1 MECWRG
7 LEAHH
12 STTPSLQY
20 SSPDEANGPT
30 IFCKENSKMAT
41 GITEQL
47 AIHTAKVR
55 YEDIPP
61 EAIEKAKDCILDQI
75 GVELIGSTLE
85 WNKIAYRYV
94 ADMGGRGESTVV
106 HYGKK
111 VPTLDAAFVNATFG
125 QGCELDDVGFAA
137 GGHPGAATVPVAL
150 AVGEKQHSS
159 GKDFLA
165 AVVVGWDVMY
175 RLLAAVRP
183 SSGKRGFHSHGIGA
197 PFGAMA
203 TAARLLGLNDGQM
216 LHAFGIAGMHSS
228 GTMEYDQTGGEV
240 KRVIAGIA
248 ARGGIQ
254 SALLAQLGLTGPP
267 TIIEGKRGFLKVFAD
282 GVEPEGITRDLGR
295 EFKIMRIW
303 FKLYPCVATVQ
314 GVIYTLGK
322 LIDEHRFTAD
332 DVEEIQVG
340 ISETSLSH
348 GGAIYEPHD
357 TATAQF
363 SLPFSLAI
371 RLLKND
377 NDLSFYMD
385 PKLWTDPKVLALA
398 KKVKSYADPNAK
410 KDQNYNTTMEVR
422 LTNGKTYKAFEP
434 YPPGSPL
441 NRVSRD
447 VLRAKFRK
455 MARAVLPDER
465 IDKLIEAVDRLETCN
480 DTAQLIPLLVK

>member
-1 MECWRG
+1 
-7 LEAHH
+7 
-12 STTPSLQY
+12 
-20 SSPDEANGPT
+20 
-30 IFCKENSKMAT
+30 MAT

-94 ADMGGRGESTVV
+94 AEMGGRGESTVV
-106 HYGKK
+106 NYGKK

-150 AVGEKQHSS
+150 ALAEKQGSS

-175 RLLAAVRP
+175 RLLLAVRP
-183 SSGKRGFHSHGIGA
+183 SAGKRGFHSHGIGA

-203 TAARLLGLNDGQM
+203 TAARLLRLNDGQM

-254 SALLAQLGLTGPP
+254 SAMLAQLGLTGPP

-282 GVEPEGITRDLGR
+282 LVEPEEITRDLGR

-314 GVIYTLGK
+314 GVIYTLNK
-322 LIDEHRFTAD
+322 LIDEHRFSAD
-332 DVEEIQVG
+332 DVDEIRVG

-357 TATAQF
+357 TASAQF

-398 KKVKSYADPNAK
+398 RKVKSYADPNAK
-410 KDQNYNTTMEVR
+410 KDQNYNTTMEVK
-422 LTNGKTYKAFEP
+422 LINGKTFKRFEP
-434 YPPGSPL
+434 YPPGSPF
-441 NRVSRD
+441 NMVSRD
-447 VLRAKFRK
+447 VLRTKFRK
-455 MARAVLPDER
+455 MASAVLTEEC
-465 IDKLIEAVDRLETCN
+465 IEELIAAVDRLETY
-480 DTAQLIPLLVK
+480 DDAAKLVPLLVR

>member
-1 MECWRG
+1 
-7 LEAHH
+7 
-12 STTPSLQY
+12 
-20 SSPDEANGPT
+20 
-30 IFCKENSKMAT
+30 MAT
-41 GITEQL
+41 GITEKL
-47 AIHTAKVR
+47 AAHTAKVR

-61 EAIEKAKDCILDQI
+61 EAIEKAKDCILDQV

-94 ADMGGRGESTVV
+94 ADMGGRAESTIVN
-106 HYGKK
+106 YGTKA
-111 VPTLDAAFVNATFG
+111 PALDAAFVNATFG
-125 QGCELDDVGFAA
+125 QGCELDDVGFGA
-137 GGHPGAATVPVAL
+137 GGHPSAATVPVAL
-150 AVGEKQHSS
+150 ALCEKQRST

-165 AVVVGWDVMY
+165 AVVVGCDVMY

-197 PFGAMA
+197 PFGAMT
-203 TAARLLGLNDGQM
+203 TAARLLRLNNGQI

-254 SALLAQLGLTGPP
+254 AAMLAQLGLTGPP

-282 GVEPEGITRDLGR
+282 EVEPEEITRGLGSD
-295 EFKIMRIW
+295 FKIMRVW
-303 FKLYPCVATVQ
+303 FKIYPCVATVQ
-314 GVIYTLGK
+314 GVIFTLAKMIEEHHFGADE
-322 LIDEHRFTAD
+322 IDEIR
-332 DVEEIQVG
+332 VG

-357 TATAQF
+357 TASAQF

-410 KDQNYNTTMEVR
+410 KDQNYNTTMEVK
-422 LTNGKTYKAFEP
+422 LTNGKTFKAFEA

-441 NRVSRD
+441 NMVSRD
-447 VLRAKFRK
+447 VLRTKFRK
-455 MARAVLPDER
+455 MAHAVLAEER
-465 IDKLIEAVDRLETCN
+465 IEKLIEAVDRLETYE
-480 DTAQLIPLLVK
+480 DAAKLIPLLVK

>member
-1 MECWRG
+1 M
-7 LEAHH
+7 
-12 STTPSLQY
+12 
-20 SSPDEANGPT
+20 T
-30 IFCKENSKMAT
+30 I

-47 AIHTAKVR
+47 AAHTAKIC

-85 WNKIAYRYV
+85 WNKIAYHYV
-94 ADMGGRGESTVV
+94 ADMGGRAESTIVN
-106 HYGKK
+106 YGTKA
-111 VPTLDAAFVNATFG
+111 PMLDAAFVNATFG

-137 GGHPGAATVPVAL
+137 GGHLGAATVPVAL
-150 AVGEKQHSS
+150 AVCEKQRSS

-165 AVVVGWDVMY
+165 AVVVGCDVMY

-183 SSGKRGFHSHGIGA
+183 SSGRRGFHSHGIGA
-197 PFGAMA
+197 PFGAVT
-203 TAARLLGLNDGQM
+203 TAARLFRMNDRQI
-216 LHAFGIAGMHSS
+216 LHAFGIAGMQSS

-248 ARGGIQ
+248 ARSGIQ
-254 SALLAQLGLTGPP
+254 AAMLAQRGLTGPS

-282 GVEPEGITRDLGR
+282 QVEPEEITRDLGSD
-295 EFKIMRIW
+295 FKIMRIW

-314 GVIYTLGK
+314 GVIYTLTK
-322 LIDEHRFTAD
+322 LIEEHRFGPD
-332 DVEEIQVG
+332 DIDEIRVG

-357 TATAQF
+357 TASAQF

-385 PKLWTDPKVLALA
+385 PKLWTDTKVLALA
-398 KKVKSYADPNAK
+398 KKVKSYADPNAE
-410 KDQNYNTTMEVR
+410 KDQNYNTTMEVK
-422 LTNGKTYKAFEP
+422 LTNGKTHKAFEP

-441 NRVSRD
+441 NMVSRD
-447 VLRAKFRK
+447 VLHAKFRK

-465 IDKLIEAVDRLETCN
+465 IERLVEAVDRLDGSDDAAN
-480 DTAQLIPLLVK
+480 LISLLIK

>member
-1 MECWRG
+1 MV
-7 LEAHH
+7 
-12 STTPSLQY
+12 
-20 SSPDEANGPT
+20 
-30 IFCKENSKMAT
+30 T

-47 AIHTAKVR
+47 ALHTANIR

-75 GVELIGSTLE
+75 GVELIGSTLD
-85 WNKIAYRYV
+85 WNKIAHRYV
-94 ADMGGRGESTVV
+94 AEMGGRGESTVV
-106 HYGKK
+106 NYGNR
-111 VPTLDAAFVNATFG
+111 VPMLDAAFVNATFG

-137 GGHPGAATVPVAL
+137 GGHLGAATVPVAL
-150 AVGEKQHSS
+150 AVGEKQHST

-165 AVVVGWDVMY
+165 AIVVGCDVMY

-197 PFGAMA
+197 PFGAMV
-203 TAARLLGLNDGQM
+203 AASRLLRLDQRQI

-240 KRVIAGIA
+240 KRVIAGVA
-248 ARGGIQ
+248 ARGGVQ

-282 GVEPEGITRDLGR
+282 QVEPEEITRNIGN

-314 GVIYTLGK
+314 GVIYTLSN
-322 LIDEHRFTAD
+322 LIEEHRFGPD
-332 DVEEIQVG
+332 DVAEIRVG

-357 TATAQF
+357 TASAQF

-385 PKLWTDPKVLALA
+385 PKLWTDPQVLALA
-398 KKVKSYADPNAK
+398 RKVKSYADPNAK
-410 KDQNYNTTMEVR
+410 KDQNYNTTMEVK
-422 LTNGKTYKAFEP
+422 LADGKSHKAFEP

-441 NRVSRD
+441 NMVSRD

-455 MARAVLPDER
+455 MAGAVLPEER
-465 IDKLIEAVDRLETCN
+465 IDKLIDAVDRLDKCE
-480 DTAQLIPLLVK
+480 DTAQLIPLVVR

>member
-1 MECWRG
+1 
-7 LEAHH
+7 
-12 STTPSLQY
+12 
-20 SSPDEANGPT
+20 
-30 IFCKENSKMAT
+30 MAT
-41 GITEQL
+41 GTTEIL
-47 AIHTAKVR
+47 AAHTAKVR

-61 EAIEKAKDCILDQI
+61 EAIEKAKDCILDQM

-94 ADMGGRGESTVV
+94 AGMGGRAESTIVN
-106 HYGKK
+106 YGTKAP
-111 VPTLDAAFVNATFG
+111 VLDAAFVNATFG

-150 AVGEKQHSS
+150 AVCEKQRST

-165 AVVVGWDVMY
+165 AVVVGCDVMY

-197 PFGAMA
+197 PFGAMT
-203 TAARLLGLNDGQM
+203 TAARLLRLTEGQI

-254 SALLAQLGLTGPP
+254 AALLAQLGLTGPP

-282 GVEPEGITRDLGR
+282 EVEPDEITRDLSSD
-295 EFKIMRIW
+295 FKIMRIW

-314 GVIYTLGK
+314 GVIYTLTKMIEEHHFGADD
-322 LIDEHRFTAD
+322 IDEIR
-332 DVEEIQVG
+332 VG

-357 TATAQF
+357 TASAQF

-410 KDQNYNTTMEVR
+410 KDQNYNTTMEVK
-422 LTNGKTYKAFEP
+422 LTNGKTFKAFEA
-434 YPPGSPL
+434 YPPGSPF
-441 NRVSRD
+441 NMVSRD
-447 VLRAKFRK
+447 VLRTKFRK
-455 MARAVLPDER
+455 MARAVLVEER
-465 IDKLIEAVDRLETCN
+465 IEKLIEAVDRLETY
-480 DTAQLIPLLVK
+480 DDAAKLIPLLVK

>member
-1 MECWRG
+1 
-7 LEAHH
+7 
-12 STTPSLQY
+12 
-20 SSPDEANGPT
+20 
-30 IFCKENSKMAT
+30 MAS

-47 AIHTAKVR
+47 STHTTKVR
-55 YEDIPP
+55 YQDIPP

-106 HYGKK
+106 NYGTK
-111 VPTLDAAFVNATFG
+111 VPMLDAAFVNATFG

-137 GGHPGAATVPVAL
+137 GGHLGAATVPVAL
-150 AVGEKQHSS
+150 AVGEKQRSS

-165 AVVVGWDVMY
+165 AVVVGCDVMY

-183 SSGKRGFHSHGIGA
+183 SSGRRGFHSHGIGA

-203 TAARLLGLNDGQM
+203 TAARLLGLNDEQM

-240 KRVIAGIA
+240 KRVIAGVA
-248 ARGGIQ
+248 ARSGIQ
-254 SALLAQLGLTGPP
+254 SALLAQRGLTGPP
-267 TIIEGKRGFLKVFAD
+267 TIIEGQRGFLKVFAD
-282 GVEPEGITRDLGR
+282 QVEPEGITSDLGSD
-295 EFKIMRIW
+295 FKIMRLW

-314 GVIYTLGK
+314 GVIYTLTK
-322 LIDEHRFTAD
+322 MIEEHRFGAD
-332 DVEEIQVG
+332 DIDEIRVG

-357 TATAQF
+357 TASAQF

-377 NDLSFYMD
+377 NDLNFYMD
-385 PKLWTDPKVLALA
+385 PKLWTDAKVLALA

-410 KDQNYNTTMEVR
+410 KDQNYNTTMEVK
-422 LTNGKTYKAFEP
+422 LNNGKSYKAFEA
-434 YPPGSPL
+434 YPPGSPH
-441 NRVSRD
+441 NMVSRE
-447 VLRAKFRK
+447 VLRTKFRK
-455 MARAVLPDER
+455 MAGAVLAAER
-465 IDKLIEAVDRLETCN
+465 IEKLIEAVDRLETYE
-480 DTAQLIPLLVK
+480 DAAKLIPLVVKDEAAA

>member
-1 MECWRG
+1 
-7 LEAHH
+7 
-12 STTPSLQY
+12 
-20 SSPDEANGPT
+20 
-30 IFCKENSKMAT
+30 MAT

-94 ADMGGRGESTVV
+94 AEMGGRGESTVV
-106 HYGKK
+106 NYGKK

-150 AVGEKQHSS
+150 ALAEKQGSS

-175 RLLAAVRP
+175 RLLLAVRP
-183 SSGKRGFHSHGIGA
+183 SAGKRGFHSHGIGA

-203 TAARLLGLNDGQM
+203 TAARLLRLNNGQM

-254 SALLAQLGLTGPP
+254 SAILAQFGLTGPP

-282 GVEPEGITRDLGR
+282 LVEPEEITRDLGR

-314 GVIYTLGK
+314 GVIYTLNK
-322 LIDEHRFTAD
+322 LIDEHRFSAD
-332 DVEEIQVG
+332 DVDEIRVG

-357 TATAQF
+357 TASAQF

-398 KKVKSYADPNAK
+398 RKVKSYADPNAK
-410 KDQNYNTTMEVR
+410 KDQNYNTTMEVK
-422 LTNGKTYKAFEP
+422 LINGKTFKRFEP
-434 YPPGSPL
+434 YPPGSPF
-441 NRVSRD
+441 NMVSRD
-447 VLRAKFRK
+447 VLRTKFRK
-455 MARAVLPDER
+455 MASAVLTEEC
-465 IDKLIEAVDRLETCN
+465 IEELIAAVDRLETY
-480 DTAQLIPLLVK
+480 DDAAKLVPLLVR

>member
-1 MECWRG
+1 V
-7 LEAHH
+7 
-12 STTPSLQY
+12 T
-20 SSPDEANGPT
+20 
-30 IFCKENSKMAT
+30 T
-41 GITEQL
+41 GITERL
-47 AIHTAKVR
+47 AAHATRVR
-55 YEDIPP
+55 FEDIPP

-94 ADMGGRGESTVV
+94 ADMGGRGESTIVN
-106 HYGKK
+106 YGTK

-150 AVGEKQHSS
+150 AVCEKQRST

-165 AVVVGWDVMY
+165 AVVVGFDVMY

-197 PFGAMA
+197 PFGAM
-203 TAARLLGLNDGQM
+203 TVAARLLRLNDDQM

-254 SALLAQLGLTGPP
+254 AAMLARLGLTGPP

-282 GVEPEGITRDLGR
+282 QVEPEEITRGLGSD
-295 EFKIMRIW
+295 FKIMRIW

-314 GVIYTLGK
+314 GVIYTLTK
-322 LIDEHRFTAD
+322 LIEEHRFGAD
-332 DVEEIQVG
+332 DVDEIRVG
-340 ISETSLSH
+340 ISETSVSH
-348 GGAIYEPHD
+348 GGAIYEPRD
-357 TATAQF
+357 TASAQF

-377 NDLSFYMD
+377 NDLSYYMD
-385 PKLWTDPKVLALA
+385 PKLWTDPKVLTLA

-410 KDQNYNTTMEVR
+410 KDQNYNTTMEVK

-441 NRVSRD
+441 NMVSRD
-447 VLRAKFRK
+447 VLRTKFRK
-455 MARAVLPDER
+455 MAGTVLTEER
-465 IDKLIEAVDRLETCN
+465 IEKLIEAVDRLETYE
-480 DTAQLIPLLVK
+480 DAAQLIPLVAN

>member
-1 MECWRG
+1 
-7 LEAHH
+7 
-12 STTPSLQY
+12 
-20 SSPDEANGPT
+20 
-30 IFCKENSKMAT
+30 MAT
-41 GITEQL
+41 GITEKL
-47 AIHTAKVR
+47 AAHAVKMR
-55 YEDIPP
+55 YQDLPSEV
-61 EAIEKAKDCILDQI
+61 IEKAKDCILDQI

-85 WNKIAYRYV
+85 WNKIAFQYV

-106 HYGKK
+106 NYGIK
-111 VPTLDAAFVNATFG
+111 VLALDAAFVNATFG

-137 GGHPGAATVPVAL
+137 GGHPSAATVPVAL
-150 AVGEKQHSS
+150 AMGEKLHST

-165 AVVVGWDVMY
+165 AVVVGCDVMY
-175 RLLAAVRP
+175 RLLAAIRP
-183 SSGKRGFHSHGIGA
+183 SSGRRGFHSHGIGA
-197 PFGAMA
+197 PFGAMT

-240 KRVIAGIA
+240 KRVIAGIG
-248 ARGGIQ
+248 ARSGIQ
-254 SALLAQLGLTGPP
+254 AALLAQRGLTGPP

-282 GVEPEGITRDLGR
+282 EVEPDEITRGLGDD
-295 EFKIMRIW
+295 FKIMRIW

-314 GVIYTLGK
+314 GVIYTLSK
-322 LIDEHRFTAD
+322 LIEEHRFGPD
-332 DVEEIQVG
+332 DIDEIRVG
-340 ISETSLSH
+340 IAETSLSH

-357 TATAQF
+357 TASAQF

-385 PKLWTDPKVLALA
+385 PKLWIDPKVLGLA

-410 KDQNYNTTMEVR
+410 KDQNYNTTMEVK
-422 LTNGKTYKAFEP
+422 LTNGKSYKAFEA

-441 NRVSRD
+441 NMVSRD

-455 MARAVLPDER
+455 MARTVLSEER
-465 IDKLIEAVDRLETCN
+465 IDKLIDSVDRLESCD
-480 DTAQLIPLLVK
+480 DTAQLLRLVVR

>member
-1 MECWRG
+1 M
-7 LEAHH
+7 
-12 STTPSLQY
+12 T
-20 SSPDEANGPT
+20 
-30 IFCKENSKMAT
+30 T

-47 AIHTAKVR
+47 ATHTAKIR

-85 WNKIAYRYV
+85 WNKIAYHYV
-94 ADMGGRGESTVV
+94 ADMGGRAESTIVN
-106 HYGKK
+106 YGTKA
-111 VPTLDAAFVNATFG
+111 PMLDAAFVNATFG

-137 GGHPGAATVPVAL
+137 GGHLGAATVPVAL
-150 AVGEKQHSS
+150 AVCEKQRSS

-165 AVVVGWDVMY
+165 AVVVGCDVMY

-183 SSGKRGFHSHGIGA
+183 SSGRRGFHSHGIGA
-197 PFGAMA
+197 PFGAVT
-203 TAARLLGLNDGQM
+203 TAARLFRMNDRQI
-216 LHAFGIAGMHSS
+216 LHAFGIAGMQSS

-248 ARGGIQ
+248 ARSGIQ
-254 SALLAQLGLTGPP
+254 AAMLAQRGLTGPP

-282 GVEPEGITRDLGR
+282 QVEPEEINRDLGSD
-295 EFKIMRIW
+295 FKIMRIW

-314 GVIYTLGK
+314 GVIYTLTK
-322 LIDEHRFTAD
+322 LIEEHRFGPD
-332 DVEEIQVG
+332 DIDEIRIG

-357 TATAQF
+357 TASAQF

-398 KKVKSYADPNAK
+398 KRVKSYADPNAK
-410 KDQNYNTTMEVR
+410 KDQNYNTTMEVK
-422 LTNGKTYKAFEP
+422 LTNGKTHKAFEP

-441 NRVSRD
+441 NMVSQD

-465 IDKLIEAVDRLETCN
+465 IERLVEAVDHLDGSDVAAN
-480 DTAQLIPLLVK
+480 LISLLIK

>member
-1 MECWRG
+1 
-7 LEAHH
+7 
-12 STTPSLQY
+12 
-20 SSPDEANGPT
+20 
-30 IFCKENSKMAT
+30 MAT
-41 GITEQL
+41 GITEKL
-47 AIHTAKVR
+47 AAHTAKVR

-61 EAIEKAKDCILDQI
+61 EAIAKAKDCILDQV

-94 ADMGGRGESTVV
+94 AEMGGRAESTIVN
-106 HYGKK
+106 YGTQA
-111 VPTLDAAFVNATFG
+111 PALDAAFVNATFG
-125 QGCELDDVGFAA
+125 QGCELDDVGFGA
-137 GGHPGAATVPVAL
+137 GGHPSAATVPVTLAL
-150 AVGEKQHSS
+150 CEKQRST

-183 SSGKRGFHSHGIGA
+183 SSGKRGFHSHGIAG

-203 TAARLLGLNDGQM
+203 AAARLLRLNTGQI

-240 KRVIAGIA
+240 KRVIAGVA
-248 ARGGIQ
+248 ARAGIQ
-254 SALLAQLGLTGPP
+254 AAMLAQLGLTGPP

-282 GVEPEGITRDLGR
+282 EVAPEEITRGLGSD
-295 EFKIMRIW
+295 FKIMRVW
-303 FKLYPCVATVQ
+303 FKMYPCVATVQ
-314 GVIYTLGK
+314 GVIFTLAK
-322 LIDEHRFTAD
+322 MIDEHHFGAD
-332 DVEEIQVG
+332 EIDEIRVG

-357 TATAQF
+357 TASAQF

-385 PKLWTDPKVLALA
+385 PNLWTDPKVLALA
-398 KKVKSYADPNAK
+398 RKVKSYVDPNAK
-410 KDQNYNTTMEVR
+410 KDQNYNTTMEVK
-422 LTNGKTYKAFEP
+422 LANGKNFKAFEA

-441 NRVSRD
+441 NMVSRD
-447 VLRAKFRK
+447 VLRTKFRK
-455 MARAVLPDER
+455 MARAVLAEER
-465 IDKLIEAVDRLETCN
+465 VEKLIEAVDRLESYE
-480 DTAQLIPLLVK
+480 DAAKLIPLLVK

>member
-1 MECWRG
+1 
-7 LEAHH
+7 
-12 STTPSLQY
+12 
-20 SSPDEANGPT
+20 
-30 IFCKENSKMAT
+30 MAV

-47 AIHTAKVR
+47 AIHTARVR

-61 EAIEKAKDCILDQI
+61 EAIQKAKDCILDQI

-94 ADMGGRGESTVV
+94 AEMGGRGESTVV
-106 HYGKK
+106 NYGNK

-150 AVGEKQHSS
+150 ALAEKQPSS

-165 AVVVGWDVMY
+165 AVVVGCDVMY

-197 PFGAMA
+197 PFGAVA
-203 TAARLLGLNDGQM
+203 SAARLLHLTDGQM

-248 ARGGIQ
+248 ARAGIQ

-282 GVEPEGITRDLGR
+282 VVEPDEITRDLGR

-314 GVIYTLGK
+314 GVIYTLTK
-322 LIDEHRFTAD
+322 LIDQHRFSAD
-332 DVEEIQVG
+332 DVEEIRVG

-357 TATAQF
+357 TASAQF

-377 NDLSFYMD
+377 NDLTFYMD

-398 KKVKSYADPNAK
+398 RKVKSYADPNAK
-410 KDQNYNTTMEVR
+410 KDQNYNTTMEVK
-422 LTNGKTYKAFEP
+422 LTNGETYKAFEP

-441 NRVSRD
+441 NMVSRD

-455 MARAVLPDER
+455 MARAVLTEKR
-465 IDKLIEAVDRLETCN
+465 IDQLIESVDRLEN
-480 DTAQLIPLLVK
+480 YGDVAELIPLIVK

>member
-1 MECWRG
+1 
-7 LEAHH
+7 
-12 STTPSLQY
+12 
-20 SSPDEANGPT
+20 
-30 IFCKENSKMAT
+30 
-41 GITEQL
+41 
-47 AIHTAKVR
+47 
-55 YEDIPP
+55 
-61 EAIEKAKDCILDQI
+61 
-75 GVELIGSTLE
+75 
-85 WNKIAYRYV
+85 
-94 ADMGGRGESTVV
+94 
-106 HYGKK
+106 
-111 VPTLDAAFVNATFG
+111 
-125 QGCELDDVGFAA
+125 
-137 GGHPGAATVPVAL
+137 
-150 AVGEKQHSS
+150 
-159 GKDFLA
+159 
-165 AVVVGWDVMY
+165 MY

-203 TAARLLGLNDGQM
+203 TAARLLRLNDGQM

-240 KRVIAGIA
+240 KRVIAGVA

-254 SALLAQLGLTGPP
+254 SAMLAQLGLTGPP

-282 GVEPEGITRDLGR
+282 QVEPEEITRDLGS

-314 GVIYTLGK
+314 GVIYTLTK

-332 DVEEIQVG
+332 DVEEIRVG

-357 TATAQF
+357 TASAQF
-363 SLPFSLAI
+363 SLPFSLAL

-385 PKLWTDPKVLALA
+385 PKLWTDRKVLALA

-410 KDQNYNTTMEVR
+410 KDQNYNTTMEVT
-422 LTNGKTYKAFEP
+422 LTDGKTYKAFEP

-455 MARAVLPDER
+455 MARAVLTEER
-465 IDKLIEAVDRLETCN
+465 IDELIDTVDRLETCN
-480 DTAQLIPLLVK
+480 DAAQLIPLLVK

>member
-1 MECWRG
+1 
-7 LEAHH
+7 
-12 STTPSLQY
+12 
-20 SSPDEANGPT
+20 
-30 IFCKENSKMAT
+30 MAT
-41 GITEQL
+41 GITEKL
-47 AIHTAKVR
+47 AAHAVKVR
-55 YEDIPP
+55 YQDIPS
-61 EAIEKAKDCILDQI
+61 EVIEKAKDCILDQI

-85 WNKIAYRYV
+85 WNKIAYQYV

-106 HYGKK
+106 NYGIK
-111 VPTLDAAFVNATFG
+111 VPALDAAFVNATFG

-137 GGHPGAATVPVAL
+137 GGHPSAATVPVAL
-150 AVGEKQHSS
+150 AMGEKLRST

-165 AVVVGWDVMY
+165 AVVVGCDVMY
-175 RLLAAVRP
+175 RLLASVRP
-183 SSGKRGFHSHGIGA
+183 SSGRRGFHSHGIGA
-197 PFGAMA
+197 PFGAMT

-240 KRVIAGIA
+240 KRVIAGIG
-248 ARGGIQ
+248 ARSGIQ
-254 SALLAQLGLTGPP
+254 AALLAQRGLTGPP

-282 GVEPEGITRDLGR
+282 EVEPDEITRDLGND
-295 EFKIMRIW
+295 FKIMRIW

-314 GVIYTLGK
+314 GVIYTLSK
-322 LIDEHRFTAD
+322 LIEEHRFGPD
-332 DVEEIQVG
+332 DVDEIRVG

-357 TATAQF
+357 TASAQF

-410 KDQNYNTTMEVR
+410 KDQNYNTTMEVK
-422 LTNGKTYKAFEP
+422 LTNGKSYKAFEA

-441 NRVSRD
+441 NMVSRD
-447 VLRAKFRK
+447 VLRNKFRK
-455 MARAVLPDER
+455 MARTVLNEER
-465 IDKLIEAVDRLETCN
+465 IDKLIEAVDRLESC
-480 DTAQLIPLLVK
+480 DDAAQLPALVIR

>member
-1 MECWRG
+1 
-7 LEAHH
+7 
-12 STTPSLQY
+12 
-20 SSPDEANGPT
+20 
-30 IFCKENSKMAT
+30 MAT
-41 GITEQL
+41 GITEKL
-47 AIHTAKVR
+47 AAHTAKMR

-61 EAIEKAKDCILDQI
+61 EAIEKAKDCIVDQV

-94 ADMGGRGESTVV
+94 AALGGRAESTIVN
-106 HYGKK
+106 YGTKA
-111 VPTLDAAFVNATFG
+111 PALDAAFVNATFG
-125 QGCELDDVGFAA
+125 QGCELDDVGFGA
-137 GGHPGAATVPVAL
+137 GGHPSAATVPVAL
-150 AVGEKQHSS
+150 ALCEKQRST

-165 AVVVGWDVMY
+165 AVVVGCDVMY

-203 TAARLLGLNDGQM
+203 TAARLLRLNNGQI

-254 SALLAQLGLTGPP
+254 AAMLAQLGLTGPP

-282 GVEPEGITRDLGR
+282 EVEPEEITRGLGSD
-295 EFKIMRIW
+295 FKIMWVW
-303 FKLYPCVATVQ
+303 FKIYPCVATVQ
-314 GVIYTLGK
+314 GVIFTLAKMIEEHHFGADE
-322 LIDEHRFTAD
+322 IDEIR
-332 DVEEIQVG
+332 VG

-348 GGAIYEPHD
+348 GGTIYEPHD
-357 TATAQF
+357 TASAQF

-398 KKVKSYADPNAK
+398 KKVKSYADPNAN
-410 KDQNYNTTMEVR
+410 KDQNYNTTMEVK
-422 LTNGKTYKAFEP
+422 LTNGKTFKAFEA

-441 NRVSRD
+441 NMVSRD

-455 MARAVLPDER
+455 MAHAVLAEER
-465 IDKLIEAVDRLETCN
+465 SEKLIEAVDRLET
-480 DTAQLIPLLVK
+480 DEDAAKLIPLLVK

>member
-1 MECWRG
+1 
-7 LEAHH
+7 
-12 STTPSLQY
+12 
-20 SSPDEANGPT
+20 
-30 IFCKENSKMAT
+30 MAT
-41 GITEQL
+41 GITELL
-47 AIHTAKVR
+47 AAHTAKVR

-94 ADMGGRGESTVV
+94 ADMGGRAESTIVN
-106 HYGKK
+106 HGTK
-111 VPTLDAAFVNATFG
+111 VPALDAAFVNATFG

-137 GGHPGAATVPVAL
+137 GGHLGAATVPVAL
-150 AVGEKQHSS
+150 ALCEKQRCT
-159 GKDFLA
+159 GRDFLA
-165 AVVVGWDVMY
+165 SVVVGCDVMY

-203 TAARLLGLNDGQM
+203 TAARLLRLNEGQI

-240 KRVIAGIA
+240 KRVIAGVA
-248 ARGGIQ
+248 ARSGIQ
-254 SALLAQLGLTGPP
+254 AAMLAQLGLTGPP

-282 GVEPEGITRDLGR
+282 QVEPEEITRGLGSD
-295 EFKIMRIW
+295 FKIMRLW

-314 GVIYTLGK
+314 GVIYTLTKMIEQHRFGADD
-322 LIDEHRFTAD
+322 IDEIR
-332 DVEEIQVG
+332 VG

-357 TATAQF
+357 TASAQF

-398 KKVKSYADPNAK
+398 KKVKSYADPEAK
-410 KDQNYNTTMEVR
+410 RDQNYNTTMEVK
-422 LTNGKTYKAFEP
+422 LNNGKSYKAFEA

-441 NRVSRD
+441 NMVSRE
-447 VLRAKFRK
+447 VLRTKYRK
-455 MARAVLPDER
+455 MARAVLAEDR
-465 IDKLIEAVDRLETCN
+465 VDKLIEAVDRLETYEDAAN
-480 DTAQLIPLLVK
+480 LIPLVVK